1 MDFSVFDVANQYWLY
16 LFNHTLKGVGA
27 ADIPT
32 WNDFTGEATVYKNTA
47 SFQARPGDIVIFNRN
62 YGSGYGHVG
71 VVLSATLN
79 SISILEQNWLGGAY
93 WTPPEVATR
102 RTHGYDF
109 LCGSFD
115 RSTLK
120 KQLKIKL
127 KVKQNPL
134 KSKSEQRQENITCCG
149 SW

>member
-1 MDFSVFDVANQYWLY
+1 M
-16 LFNHTLKGVGA
+16 KGVGA

-134 KSKSEQRQENITCCG
+134 KSKSEQRQNITCCG

>member
-1 MDFSVFDVANQYWLY
+1 ML
-16 LFNHTLKGVGA
+16 
-27 ADIPT
+27 
-32 WNDFTGEATVYKNTA
+32 
-47 SFQARPGDIVIFNRN
+47 
-62 YGSGYGHVG
+62 
-71 VVLSATLN
+71 LSATLN

-109 LCGSFD
+109 PMWFI
-115 RSTLK
+115 RPFYAKETI
-120 KQLKIKL
+120 KIKL